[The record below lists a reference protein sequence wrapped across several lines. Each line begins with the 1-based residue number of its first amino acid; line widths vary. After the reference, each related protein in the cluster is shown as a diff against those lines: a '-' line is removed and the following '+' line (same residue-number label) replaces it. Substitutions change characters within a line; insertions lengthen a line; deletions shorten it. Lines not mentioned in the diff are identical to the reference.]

1 VPERATALVG
11 HTGFV
16 GSELARSGD
25 FTAGFRSTTIAGI
38 ADRAWDEVVC
48 AGMPAEKWRANQ
60 DPEGDAAALERLWE
74 PLSHVRT
81 ARFVLISTVDVYEH
95 PEDRT
100 EEAPADAT
108 QPYGRHRAEL
118 ERRVAATFEESLVV
132 RLPALFGPGLKKN
145 ALYDLLHG
153 RPSPAPKEARFQWYD
168 LERLSADLEHLALLR
183 LSLVNLVPEPV
194 SMGDVAA
201 HCFPNATWQADRPA
215 ARYALRTRHADEL
228 GGGEGFLHDARTS
241 LEEIARFVSRVE
253 AGEVT
258 CASPSP

>member
-1 VPERATALVG
+1 MPERAAALVG

-16 GSELARSGD
+16 GSELARTRD
-25 FTAGFRSTTIAGI
+25 FAAGFRSTTIGDI
-38 ADRAWDEVVC
+38 ADSAWDEVVC

-100 EEAPADAT
+100 EQAPADAKH
-108 QPYGRHRAEL
+108 PYGLHRAEL
-118 ERRVAATFEESLVV
+118 ERRVASTFEESLVV

-153 RPSPAPKEARFQWYD
+153 RPSPAPKQALFQWYD
-168 LERLSADLEHLALLR
+168 LERLSADLDRLAFLR

-194 SMGDVAA
+194 SMEALAA
-201 HCFPNATWQADRPA
+201 RCFPNAAWLANRPA
-215 ARYALRTRHADEL
+215 ARYSLRTRHAHEL
-228 GGGEGFLHDARTS
+228 GGSDGFLHDARTS
-241 LEEIARFVSRVE
+241 LEEIARFVARVE